1 MSFSLHLFRL
11 QQVDRQID
19 QIRKRDIEISHLTG
33 NSSDVQK
40 AEGIFKSFEQ
50 QFKDLNSEIKK
61 TEDAIR
67 SKKIKIEQS
76 ESSLYGGKVSNPK
89 ELQDLQVEIAS
100 LKKNIV
106 QLEDD
111 LLNKMIDLEKIDL
124 AQINSKSELDKENS
138 NLVTR
143 NAGLLGERSS
153 NQVKLDNLLN
163 ERKAIIEQIDQEQ
176 MKIYENLRAKKSG
189 VAVSEIIENV
199 CSVCGSELTP
209 AEWQASRKSKNLVFC
224 SSCGRILYAA

>member
-1 MSFSLHLFRL
+1 MSYSLHLFRL

-19 QIRKRDIEISHLTG
+19 QIHKREIEIDQLTG
-33 NSSDVQK
+33 NSSEVQK
-40 AEGIFKSFEQ
+40 ADAIFHSFEGQ
-50 QFKDLNSEIKK
+50 YQNLNLEISKI
-61 TEDAIR
+61 EDSIQ

-89 ELQDLQVEIAS
+89 ELQDLQTEISS
-100 LKKNIV
+100 LKKSIA

-111 LLNKMIDLEKIDL
+111 LLNKMIELEKIELARNNSISDLEKVKAGLI
-124 AQINSKSELDKENS
+124 
-138 NLVTR
+138 TR
-143 NAGLLGERSS
+143 NAGLLGEKTAS
-153 NQVKLDNLLN
+153 QAKMVNLLD
-163 ERKAIIEQIDQEQ
+163 ERKAIIEQIDNEQ
-176 MKIYENLRAKKSG
+176 MGIYENLRSKKSG

-209 AEWQASRKSKNLVFC
+209 AEWQASRKSKSLVFC